1 MGSGG
6 VTLPVSLSMS
16 LAPCHSPRVTLHPA
30 FPLSNRPAQRP
41 YGGAARTAWAVA
53 VRGPARNIRQN
64 LAFDRDKIDVPR
76 RAKTGG
82 STCSGPGSGTGTA
95 AVPIAWR
102 AYAEGAHT
110 LGLALQSMDPGFDS
124 CMVALLVLARDV
136 HCM

>member
-1 MGSGG
+1 
-6 VTLPVSLSMS
+6 MS
-16 LAPCHSPRVTLHPA
+16 LCTLH
-30 FPLSNRPAQRP
+30 PAQRP
-41 YGGAARTAWAVA
+41 YGGAARTPDGKGRGGPWAGAGISGCNPGAGDCNLGVA
-53 VRGPARNIRQN
+53 HRVRPY
-64 LAFDRDKIDVPR
+64 

-95 AVPIAWR
+95 AVPLAWR

-124 CMVALLVLARDV
+124 RMVALLVLARDV